1 MGTTCIDG
9 QTKPTWKLTD
19 GVSKESLAFETARRE
34 GVPEVIIKRAEDLY
48 LSVYSKKMIYA
59 EIFAKQEGMSTY
71 VNGNNLNGTHLHS
84 KRPCSQVRRF
94 LLHTSNQYSGKFT
107 MVNSPLPAL
116 FSTEK
121 RAASSSTRSRPRNPK
136 DRQPQARDQL
146 PTQQT
151 LPPLTAFGDHQRLT
165 KHRSSWEQEIRIE
178 AETSEEQARKV
189 SVLVDFFLSHGFVC
203 I

>member
-48 LSVYSKKMIYA
+48 LSVYTKKMISA
-59 EIFAKQEGMSTY
+59 ENFAKQEGMSTY

-94 LLHTSNQYSGKFT
+94 LLHTSNQ
-107 MVNSPLPAL
+107 
-116 FSTEK
+116 
-121 RAASSSTRSRPRNPK
+121 SRPRNPK

-151 LPPLTAFGDHQRLT
+151 LPPLTAFGEHQRLA
-165 KHRSSWEQEIRIE
+165 KHRSSWEKEIRIE
-178 AETSEEQARKV
+178 AETSEE
-189 SVLVDFFLSHGFVC
+189 
-203 I
+203 